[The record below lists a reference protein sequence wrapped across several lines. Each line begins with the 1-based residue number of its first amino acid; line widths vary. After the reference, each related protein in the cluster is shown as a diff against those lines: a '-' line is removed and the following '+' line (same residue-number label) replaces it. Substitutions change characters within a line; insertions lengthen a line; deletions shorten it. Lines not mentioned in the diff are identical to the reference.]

1 MTAGLYNFTMDQGSN
16 WNLNVIYKDSAGVVI
31 NLTGYTAAMQL
42 RQNYNS
48 DTAELTLSTSN
59 GGIVITGAQ
68 GKLVLAATAAQ
79 TAALDAGY
87 YVYDLEITS
96 GGVVTR
102 ILQGQITV
110 AGEVTRV

>member
-1 MTAGLYNFTMDQGSN
+1 MTAGIYNFTMDQGSD
-16 WNLNVIYKDSAGVVI
+16 WDLNVLYQDSNGAAI

-48 DTAELTLSTSN
+48 DSAELTLTTSN
-59 GGIVITGAQ
+59 GGIVITGAL
-68 GKLVLAATAAQ
+68 GKLVLHATAAQ
-79 TAALDAGY
+79 TGGLDAGY
-87 YVYDLEITS
+87 YVYDLEISS

-102 ILQGQITV
+102 IIQGQITV

>member
-1 MTAGLYNFTMDQGSN
+1 MTAGIYNFTMDQGSN
-16 WNLNVIYKDSAGVVI
+16 WNLNVVYKGSDGNPI

-48 DTAELTLSTSN
+48 DTAVLTLSTSN
-59 GGIVITGAQ
+59 GGITITGAQ
-68 GKLVLAATAAQ
+68 GKLFLSATAAQ
-79 TAALDAGY
+79 TGSLDAGF

-102 ILQGQITV
+102 IIQGQITV

>member
-1 MTAGLYNFTMDQGSN
+1 MTAGIYNFTMDQGSD
-16 WNLNVIYKDSAGVVI
+16 WDLNVVYQDSSGNPI
-31 NLTGYTAAMQL
+31 NITGYTAAMQL

-48 DTAELTLSTSN
+48 ETADLTLSTSN
-59 GGIVITGAQ
+59 GGIVITGAL
-68 GKLVLAATAAQ
+68 GKLVLHATAVQ
-79 TAALDAGY
+79 TGLLEAGF

-102 ILQGQITV
+102 IIQGQITV

>member
-1 MTAGLYNFTMDQGSN
+1 MTAGLYNFTLDQGSD
-16 WNLNVIYKDSAGVVI
+16 WDLNVIYQDANGDPI

-48 DTAELTLSTSN
+48 ETADLTLTTSN
-59 GGIVITGAQ
+59 GGIVITGAL
-68 GKLVLAATAAQ
+68 GKLVLHATAVQ
-79 TAALDAGY
+79 TGLLESGN

-102 ILQGQITV
+102 IIQGQITV

>member
-1 MTAGLYNFTMDQGSN
+1 MTAGIYNFTMDQGSN
-16 WNLNVIYKDSAGVVI
+16 WDLNVVYKDANGNPI

-48 DTAELTLSTSN
+48 DTAVLTLSTSN
-59 GGIVITGAQ
+59 GGITITGAQ
-68 GKLVLAATAAQ
+68 GKLVLSATAIQ
-79 TAALDAGY
+79 TGALDAGF

-102 ILQGQITV
+102 LIQGQVTV

>member
-1 MTAGLYNFTMDQGSN
+1 MTAGIYNFTLDQGSD
-16 WNLNVIYKDSAGVVI
+16 WDLNVVYKDANGDVI

-48 DTAELTLSTSN
+48 DTADLTLSTSN
-59 GGIVITGAQ
+59 GGITITGAQ
-68 GKLVLAATAAQ
+68 GKLVLHATAGQ
-79 TAALDAGY
+79 TGALDAGF

-102 ILQGQITV
+102 LIQGQVTV
-110 AGEVTRV
+110 SGEVTRV

>member
-1 MTAGLYNFTMDQGSN
+1 MTAGIYNFTIDQGSN
-16 WNLNVIYKDSAGVVI
+16 WDLNVIYKDSTGTVI

-48 DTAELTLSTSN
+48 DTADLTLNTSN

-68 GKLVLAATAAQ
+68 GKLVLSATAVQ
-79 TAALDAGY
+79 TAALDAGF
-87 YVYDLEITS
+87 YVYDLEISS

-102 ILQGQITV
+102 LIQGQITV

>member
-1 MTAGLYNFTMDQGSN
+1 MTAGIYNFTIDQGSN
-16 WNLNVIYKDSAGVVI
+16 WNLNVVYKDSTGTVI

-48 DTAELTLSTSN
+48 DTAELTLNTSN

-68 GKLVLAATAAQ
+68 GKLVLSATAVQ
-79 TAALDAGY
+79 TAALDAGF
-87 YVYDLEITS
+87 YVYDLEISS

-102 ILQGQITV
+102 LIQGQITV

>member
-1 MTAGLYNFTMDQGSN
+1 MTAGLYNFTIDQGAN
-16 WNLNVIYKDSAGVVI
+16 WNLNVIYKDSAGAVI

-48 DTAELTLSTSN
+48 DTAELTLDTSN

-68 GKLVLAATAAQ
+68 GKLFISATAAQ
-79 TAALDAGY
+79 TGALDAGF
-87 YVYDLEITS
+87 YVYDLEISS

-102 ILQGQITV
+102 IIQGQVTV

>member
-1 MTAGLYNFTMDQGSN
+1 MTAGIYNFTIDQGSN
-16 WNLNVIYKDSAGVVI
+16 WDLNVVYKDSAGVVI

-48 DTAELTLSTSN
+48 DTAALTLNTSN

-68 GKLVLAATAAQ
+68 GKLVLSATAVQ
-79 TAALDAGY
+79 TAALDAGF
-87 YVYDLEITS
+87 YVYDLEIS
-96 GGVVTR
+96 LGGVVTR
-102 ILQGQITV
+102 LIQGQITV

>member
-1 MTAGLYNFTMDQGSN
+1 MTAGLYNFTIDQGSN
-16 WNLNVIYKDSAGVVI
+16 WNLNVIYKDENGAVI

-48 DTAELTLSTSN
+48 DAADLTLTTSN

-79 TAALDAGY
+79 TGALESGN